1 MTGRRGQLCGYT
13 EEPVSRLVE
22 PGSPVGASRS
32 RRRMGRTEDAHGR
45 AQSCDDDRRRR
56 RARGRLAGV
65 GVARAERQAVRRP
78 GHRAARAVVDRRA
91 RVLAEPGRPQPRA
104 RTQQHDR
111 DGRARPREPAVPGH
125 PQGAQ
130 PARRRPTAIA
140 CSSPTRPSGST
151 TRSRP
156 RSRRGSGATRSCSAR
171 RACPSSELRRLV
183 AARRSGGRRQP
194 AAARRRRAD
203 RRRRLR
209 ARHPRPGRSPA
220 RARPPAHR
228 LRERP
233 RVERLERRTV
243 ARRGRRAPPPTPTCA
258 STWWRAAPASTT
270 ATPWPMP

>member
-1 MTGRRGQLCGYT
+1 M
-13 EEPVSRLVE
+13 
-22 PGSPVGASRS
+22 
-32 RRRMGRTEDAHGR
+32 HGR

-78 GHRAARAVVDRRA
+78 RHRAARAVVDRRA
-91 RVLAEPGRPQPRA
+91 RVLAEPGRPEPRA

-130 PARRRPTAIA
+130 PGGGGRRLSRARRRHGRAG
-140 CSSPTRPSGST
+140 R
-151 TRSRP
+151 
-156 RSRRGSGATRSCSAR
+156 RRGADRDRGAAALRRARALRAAHARAAAAPARAAR
-171 RACPSSELRRLV
+171 RA
-183 AARRSGGRRQP
+183 GGRRQP
-194 AAARRRRAD
+194 TAARRRRAD

-220 RARPPAHR
+220 CARPPAHR

-233 RVERLERRTV
+233 RVECLERRAV
-243 ARRGRRAPPPTPTCA
+243 ARRGRRRPPPTPTCA
-258 STWWRAAPASTT
+258 STWCPAAPASRT
-270 ATPWPMP
+270 ATPWPRP